1 MKLALGQDN
10 FQRLRASGA
19 YFVDKSHLIAE
30 FWRDNAVVL
39 LLPRPRRFGKS
50 LNMSMLKYFFSSQ
63 HQGRELFQG
72 LAIEQDAELMA
83 EQGQHPVIHINLKDC
98 RRNNFDDFESELGF
112 LTARL
117 LTNLAESFPPEQLLK
132 SADLERWQRL
142 CANEG
147 STSDLMDSL
156 RLHSQFVHQA
166 TGKPAI
172 VLIDEYD
179 APLLDVHSHSPSDY
193 RQMVSFY
200 RGFLGAAL
208 KDNPHLQRGC
218 LTGILRVAR
227 ESIFSDLNNVIV
239 RSLLDNKFN
248 TSFGFTEAE
257 VTQLLESF
265 DLSIHLNEARQW
277 YNGYNFAGATIYNPW
292 SVLNFIDS
300 QPKSARPYW
309 LGSSE
314 NKIIK
319 TLVIEHSSAMREEL
333 AQLVDHGYIEAPLDE
348 HIALDD
354 VAKSRDNIWNFLTFT
369 GYLKSVAE
377 RWDDFRQQQV
387 HRLCVPNLEVGSFYR
402 KILSVWLAENIK
414 DLSPLKPLLEALQA
428 HNWADLERYLNRILL
443 ENISYH
449 DTAAGESFY
458 HALFIGILLHLPGY
472 QLRSNRESGLGR
484 YDCQLTPREPEP
496 SKAGYI
502 LEFKQVSSDSNF
514 SKTLTAAQ
522 RQIKNLGY
530 AQDLRSAGV
539 QNIHSIAIAV
549 SGKQAKLRAQA
560 A

>member
-1 MKLALGQDN
+1 MKLALGEEN
-10 FQRLRASGA
+10 FQLLRSSGA
-19 YFVDKSHLIAE
+19 YFVDKSNFIAE
-30 FWRDNAVVL
+30 FWRDNAKVL

-50 LNMSMLKYFFSSQ
+50 LNMSMLKYFFSCQ

-72 LAIEQDAELMA
+72 LAIEQDSELMA
-83 EQGQHPVIHINLKDC
+83 EQGQYPVIHISLKDC
-98 RRNNFDDFESELGF
+98 RRNDFASFELELGMVM
-112 LTARL
+112 ARL
-117 LTNLAESFPPEQLLK
+117 LADLAELFPPQQLLIG
-132 SADLERWQRL
+132 SDLERWQRL
-142 CANEG
+142 CANQG
-147 STSDLMDSL
+147 STSELADSL
-156 RLHSQFVHQA
+156 RFYSQFLRQA

-172 VLIDEYD
+172 ILIDEYD
-179 APLLDVHSHSPSDY
+179 APLLDVHSHSPADY
-193 RQMVSFY
+193 QQMVRFY

-239 RSLLDNKFN
+239 RSILDSKLN
-248 TSFGFTEAE
+248 TGFGFTEAE
-257 VTQLLESF
+257 VMQLLEKSNLLNS
-265 DLSIHLNEARQW
+265 LSEVRRW

-292 SVLNFIDS
+292 SVLNFVDNRPITA
-300 QPKSARPYW
+300 KPYW

-314 NKIIK
+314 NKLIK
-319 TLVIEHSSAMREEL
+319 SLVIENSSAMREEL
-333 AQLVDHGYIEAPLDE
+333 AQLTDHGYIEAPLDE

-387 HRLCVPNLEVGSFYR
+387 HRLCVPNLEVNTFYR
-402 KILSVWLAENIK
+402 KILSLWLAENIK

-428 HNWADLERYLNRILL
+428 NNWIDLERYLNRILL

-458 HALFIGILLHLPGY
+458 HALFVGILLHLPGY
-472 QLRSNRESGLGR
+472 QLHSNRESGLGR
-484 YDCQLTPREPEP
+484 YDCQLTPRERDP

-502 LEFKQVSSDSNF
+502 LEFKQVSSGSNF

-522 RQIKNLGY
+522 QQIKNLGY

-539 QNIHSIAIAV
+539 QTIHSIAIAV
-549 SGKQAKLRAQA
+549 SGKQAKIRVKTT
-560 A
+560 

>member
-10 FQRLRASGA
+10 FSALRRAGA
-19 YFVDKSHLIAE
+19 YFVDKSHFIAE
-30 FWRDNAVVL
+30 FWRDSALVL

-50 LNMSMLKYFFSSQ
+50 LNMSMMKYFFSCQ
-63 HQGRELFQG
+63 EQGRELFHG
-72 LAIEQDAELMA
+72 LAIEQDAEMMA
-83 EQGQHPVIHINLKDC
+83 EQGQYPVIHIGFKDC
-98 RRNNFDDFESELGF
+98 RRSNFVSTINAIGTMLARNFAALDFDQERYLSQTDAL
-112 LTARL
+112 
-117 LTNLAESFPPEQLLK
+117 
-132 SADLERWQRL
+132 RWQRL
-142 CANEG
+142 LTEQASIDELG
-147 STSDLMDSL
+147 DALKLATQL
-156 RLHSQFVHQA
+156 LHNA
-166 TGKPAI
+166 IGKQVI

-179 APLLDVHSHSPSDY
+179 APLLDVHSGSPQDY

-239 RSLLDNKFN
+239 CSLLDDKFN

-257 VTQLLESF
+257 VTQLLEKY
-265 DLSIHLNEARQW
+265 DLSECITEVRQW
-277 YNGYNFAGATIYNPW
+277 YNGYNFAGETIYNPW
-292 SVLNFIDS
+292 SVLNFVYKR
-300 QPKSARPYW
+300 PMAARPYW

-314 NKIIK
+314 NKLIK
-319 TLVIEHSSAMREEL
+319 SLVIEHSSAMREEL

-377 RWDDFRQQQV
+377 RWDDFHQQQV
-387 HRLCVPNLEVGSFYR
+387 HRLCVPNLEVSTFYR

-414 DLSPLKPLLEALQA
+414 DLSPLRPLLEALQA
-428 HNWADLERYLNRILL
+428 HNWANLERHLNRILL

-449 DTAAGESFY
+449 DTATGESFY

-472 QLRSNRESGLGR
+472 QLRSNREAGLGR
-484 YDCQLTPREPEP
+484 YDCQLTPREPDP

-502 LEFKQVSSDSNF
+502 LEFKQVSPGSNF

-522 RQIKNLGY
+522 RQIKDLGY
-530 AQDLRSAGV
+530 AQDLRSAGI
-539 QNIHSIAIAV
+539 QTIHSIAIAIK
-549 SGKQAKLRAQA
+549 GKQAKLRAKLA
-560 A
+560 

>member
-1 MKLALGQDN
+1 MKLALGEEN
-10 FQRLRASGA
+10 FQLLRASGA
-19 YFVDKSHLIAE
+19 YFVDKSHFIAE
-30 FWRDNAVVL
+30 FWRDNAKVL

-50 LNMSMLKYFFSSQ
+50 LNMSMLKYFFSCQ

-72 LAIEQDAELMA
+72 LTIEQDAELMA
-83 EQGQHPVIHINLKDC
+83 EQGRHPVIHIGLKDC
-98 RRNNFDDFESELGF
+98 KQSNFASTINAIAIMLARNFAALDFDQERYLS
-112 LTARL
+112 
-117 LTNLAESFPPEQLLK
+117 Q
-132 SADLERWQRL
+132 ADALRWQRIL
-142 CANEG
+142 TEQA
-147 STSDLMDSL
+147 SVDDLSDALKL
-156 RLHSQFVHQA
+156 ATKLLHQA

-179 APLLDVHSHSPSDY
+179 APLLDVHSNSPSDY

-208 KDNPHLQRGC
+208 KDNLHLQRGC

-239 RSLLDNKFN
+239 RSLLDDKFN
-248 TSFGFTEAE
+248 AGFGFTEAE
-257 VTQLLESF
+257 VTQLLEDSG
-265 DLSIHLNEARQW
+265 LSERLAEVRQW

-292 SVLNFIDS
+292 SVLNFIDN
-300 QPKSARPYW
+300 QPKTPHPYW

-314 NKIIK
+314 NKLIK

-387 HRLCVPNLEVGSFYR
+387 HRLCVPNLEVSSFYR
-402 KILSVWLAENIK
+402 KVLSVWLAENIK
-414 DLSPLKPLLEALQA
+414 DLSPLRPLLEALQA
-428 HNWADLERYLNRILL
+428 HNWTDLERYLNRILL

-484 YDCQLTPREPEP
+484 YDCQLTPRDP
-496 SKAGYI
+496 SKPAYI
-502 LEFKQVSSDSNF
+502 LEFKHVSPDSNF
-514 SKTLTAAQ
+514 SKTLSAAQ

-530 AQDLRSAGV
+530 AQDLRSAGI
-539 QNIHSIAIAV
+539 QTIHSIAIAV
-549 SGKQAKLRAQA
+549 KGKQAKLRAQA

>member
-10 FQRLRASGA
+10 FQLLRKSGA
-19 YFVDKSHLIAE
+19 YFVDKSNFIAE
-30 FWRDNAVVL
+30 FWRDNALVL

-50 LNMSMLKYFFSSQ
+50 LNMSMLKYFFSCQ

-72 LAIEQDAELMA
+72 LTIEQDAELMA
-83 EQGQHPVIHINLKDC
+83 EQGRHPVIHIGLKDC
-98 RRNNFDDFESELGF
+98 KQSNFASTINAIAIMLARNFAALDFDQERYLS
-112 LTARL
+112 
-117 LTNLAESFPPEQLLK
+117 Q
-132 SADLERWQRL
+132 ADALRWQRIL
-142 CANEG
+142 TEQA
-147 STSDLMDSL
+147 SVDDLSDALKL
-156 RLHSQFVHQA
+156 ATKLLHQA

-179 APLLDVHSHSPSDY
+179 APLLEVHSNSPSDY

-200 RGFLGAAL
+200 RSFLGAAL

-239 RSLLDNKFN
+239 RSLLDDKFN

-257 VTQLLESF
+257 VTQLLEDSG
-265 DLSIHLNEARQW
+265 LSDRLAEVRQW

-292 SVLNFIDS
+292 SVLNFIDN
-300 QPKSARPYW
+300 QPKTPHPYW

-314 NKIIK
+314 NKLIK

-387 HRLCVPNLEVGSFYR
+387 HRLCVPNLEVSSFYR
-402 KILSVWLAENIK
+402 KVLSVWLAENIK
-414 DLSPLKPLLEALQA
+414 DLSPLRPLLEALQA
-428 HNWADLERYLNRILL
+428 HNWTDLERYLNRILL

-484 YDCQLTPREPEP
+484 YDCQLTPREREP

-502 LEFKQVSSDSNF
+502 LEFKQVSPSSNF

-530 AQDLRSAGV
+530 AQDLRSAGI
-539 QNIHSIAIAV
+539 QTIHSIAIAV
-549 SGKQAKLRAQA
+549 KGKQAKLRVINN
-560 A
+560 

>member
-1 MKLALGQDN
+1 MKLALGEEN
-10 FQRLRASGA
+10 FQLLRASGA
-19 YFVDKSHLIAE
+19 YFVDKSHFIAE
-30 FWRDNAVVL
+30 FWRDNAKVL

-50 LNMSMLKYFFSSQ
+50 LNMSMLKYFFSCQ

-83 EQGQHPVIHINLKDC
+83 KQGQHPVIHISLKNAC
-98 RRNNFDDFESELGF
+98 RTSAAASIERIGALISETYSNCGINP
-112 LTARL
+112 AQY
-117 LTNLAESFPPEQLLK
+117 LAGDK
-132 SADLERWQRL
+132 LERWQKL
-142 CANEG
+142 QANKAGADE
-147 STSDLMDSL
+147 LMDSL
-156 RLHSQFVHQA
+156 LLHSELLHQA

-193 RQMVSFY
+193 QQMVRFY

-248 TSFGFTEAE
+248 TSFGFTEVE
-257 VTQLLESF
+257 VTQLLKDSG
-265 DLSIHLNEARQW
+265 LSERLAEVRQW

-300 QPKSARPYW
+300 QPKSAHPYW

-314 NKIIK
+314 NKLIK
-319 TLVIEHSSAMREEL
+319 TLVIEHSSTMREEL
-333 AQLVDHGYIEAPLDE
+333 AQLVEHGYIEAPLDE

-387 HRLCVPNLEVGSFYR
+387 HRLCVPNLEVSSFYR
-402 KILSVWLAENIK
+402 KVLSVWLAENIE
-414 DLSPLKPLLEALQA
+414 DLSPLRPLLEALQA
-428 HNWADLERYLNRILL
+428 NNWADLERYLNRILL

-449 DTAAGESFY
+449 DTAVGESFY

-484 YDCQLTPREPEP
+484 YDCQLTPREPDP

-502 LEFKQVSSDSNF
+502 LEFKQVDPSSNF

-530 AQDLRSAGV
+530 AQDLRSAGI
-539 QNIHSIAIAV
+539 QTIHSIAIAV
-549 SGKQAKLRAQA
+549 KGKQAKLRAQTA
-560 A
+560 

>member
-10 FQRLRASGA
+10 FQLLRSSGA
-19 YFVDKSHLIAE
+19 YFVDKTNFIAE
-30 FWRDNAVVL
+30 FWRDNALVL

-50 LNMSMLKYFFSSQ
+50 LNMSMLKYFFSCQ

-83 EQGQHPVIHINLKDC
+83 EQGQHPVIHIGLKDC
-98 RRNNFDDFESELGF
+98 KQSNFASTINAIGIMLAHNFAALDFDQE
-112 LTARL
+112 RYM
-117 LTNLAESFPPEQLLK
+117 NQ
-132 SADLERWQRL
+132 ADALRWQRIL
-142 CANEG
+142 TEQA
-147 STSDLMDSL
+147 SVDDLRYAL
-156 RLHSQFVHQA
+156 KLATKLLHQA

-179 APLLDVHSHSPSDY
+179 APLLDVHSNSPSDY

-208 KDNPHLQRGC
+208 KDNLHLQRGC

-239 RSLLDNKFN
+239 RSLLDQKLN

-257 VTQLLESF
+257 VIQLLEDSG
-265 DLSIHLNEARQW
+265 LSERLTEVSLW
-277 YNGYNFAGATIYNPW
+277 YNGYNFAGETIYNPW
-292 SVLNFIDS
+292 SVLNFVDN
-300 QPKSARPYW
+300 QPKSPHPYW

-314 NKIIK
+314 NKLIK

-333 AQLVDHGYIEAPLDE
+333 AQLVDHGYVEAPLDE

-387 HRLCVPNLEVGSFYR
+387 HRLCVPNLEVSTFYR

-414 DLSPLKPLLEALQA
+414 DLSPLRPLLEALQA

-449 DTAAGESFY
+449 DTAVGESFY

-472 QLRSNRESGLGR
+472 QLHSNRESGLGR
-484 YDCQLTPREPEP
+484 YDCQLTPRDT
-496 SKAGYI
+496 SKPGYI
-502 LEFKQVSSDSNF
+502 LEFKQVDSGSNF

-522 RQIKNLGY
+522 QQIKNLGY

-539 QNIHSIAIAV
+539 QSIHSIAIAV
-549 SGKQAKLRAQA
+549 SGKQAKLRVQA

>member
-1 MKLALGQDN
+1 MKLALGEEN
-10 FQRLRASGA
+10 FQLLRSSGA
-19 YFVDKSHLIAE
+19 YFVDKSHFIAE
-30 FWRDNAVVL
+30 FWRDNAKVL

-50 LNMSMLKYFFSSQ
+50 LNMSMLKYFFSSM

-83 EQGQHPVIHINLKDC
+83 EQGQYPVIHIGLKDC
-98 RRNNFDDFESELGF
+98 QRDNFASFVKELSI
-112 LTARL
+112 LLARL
-117 LTNLAESFPPEQLLK
+117 F
-132 SADLERWQRL
+132 ADLEEQHYGQSVLKSSDLQRWQRL
-142 CANEG
+142 CTQQG
-147 STSDLMDSL
+147 DLDDLMDSL
-156 RLHSQFVHQA
+156 RLCSQLFHK
-166 TGKPAI
+166 TIGKPTI
-172 VLIDEYD
+172 ILIDEYD
-179 APLLDVHSHSPSDY
+179 APLLDVHSHSSSDY
-193 RQMVSFY
+193 RQMVRFY

-239 RSLLDNKFN
+239 RSLLDNKLN

-257 VTQLLESF
+257 VTQLLEDSG
-265 DLSIHLNEARQW
+265 LSERLAEVRQW

-292 SVLNFIDS
+292 SVLNFTDE
-300 QPKSARPYW
+300 QPKSPRPYW

-314 NKIIK
+314 NKLIK
-319 TLVIEHSSAMREEL
+319 TLVIEHSSAVREEL
-333 AQLVDHGYIEAPLDE
+333 AQLVEHGYVEAPLDE

-377 RWDDFRQQQV
+377 RWDDFHQQQV

-414 DLSPLKPLLEALQA
+414 DLSPLRPLLEALQA
-428 HNWADLERYLNRILL
+428 HNWEDLERHLNRILL

-472 QLRSNRESGLGR
+472 RLRSNREAGLGR
-484 YDCQLTPREPEP
+484 YDCQLTPRDPD
-496 SKAGYI
+496 SGKAGYI
-502 LEFKQVSSDSNF
+502 LEFKQVDLSSNF

-539 QNIHSIAIAV
+539 RTIHSIAIAV

>member
-10 FQRLRASGA
+10 FAALRRAGA
-19 YFVDKSHLIAE
+19 YFVDKSHFIAE
-30 FWRDNAVVL
+30 FWRDSALVL

-50 LNMSMLKYFFSSQ
+50 LNMSMMKYFFSCQ
-63 HQGRELFQG
+63 EQGRELFHG
-72 LAIEQDAELMA
+72 LAIEQDAEMMA
-83 EQGQHPVIHINLKDC
+83 EQGQYPVIHIGLKDC
-98 RRNNFDDFESELGF
+98 RRSNFASTINAIGTMLARNFAALDFDQECYLSQTDAL
-112 LTARL
+112 
-117 LTNLAESFPPEQLLK
+117 
-132 SADLERWQRL
+132 RWQRL
-142 CANEG
+142 LTEQASIDELG
-147 STSDLMDSL
+147 DALKLATQL
-156 RLHSQFVHQA
+156 LHNA
-166 TGKPAI
+166 IGKQVI

-179 APLLDVHSHSPSDY
+179 APLLDVHSGSPQDY

-239 RSLLDNKFN
+239 CSLLDDKFN

-257 VTQLLESF
+257 VTQLLEKY
-265 DLSIHLNEARQW
+265 DLSECITEVRQW
-277 YNGYNFAGATIYNPW
+277 YNGYNFAGETIYNPW
-292 SVLNFIDS
+292 SVLNFVYKR
-300 QPKSARPYW
+300 PMAARPYW

-314 NKIIK
+314 NKLIK
-319 TLVIEHSSAMREEL
+319 SLVIEHSSAMREEL

-377 RWDDFRQQQV
+377 RWDDFHQQQV
-387 HRLCVPNLEVGSFYR
+387 HRLCVPNLEVSTFYR

-414 DLSPLKPLLEALQA
+414 DLSPLRPLLEALQA
-428 HNWADLERYLNRILL
+428 HNWANLERHLNRILL

-449 DTAAGESFY
+449 DTATGESFY

-472 QLRSNRESGLGR
+472 QLRSNREAGLGR
-484 YDCQLTPREPEP
+484 YDCQLTPREPDP

-502 LEFKQVSSDSNF
+502 LEFKQVSPGSNF

-522 RQIKNLGY
+522 RQIKDLGY
-530 AQDLRSAGV
+530 AQDLRSAGI
-539 QNIHSIAIAV
+539 QTIHSIAIAIK
-549 SGKQAKLRAQA
+549 GKQAKLRAKLA
-560 A
+560 